1 MLPVCCQRCE
11 LSTLAPIT
19 KPGACCHPWS
29 DGDGLLALWSCKPKV
44 NLFCKLS
51 WLWCLS
57 QQQESNQYTNLL
69 NTFRKFWKSVSLHC
83 PGKSGTY
90 DYPVLISGV
99 AEVRGLWL
107 QTWLIKFYLCEIVLC
122 GSNLI
127 ISSQYWLSS
136 MTDCFCDVMLNCLM
150 ISVVLWWKSCLAW
163 TEIIPWHW
171 FCSCFLLGISGT
183 LQVTWDRPVFC
194 FRTKRTKQ
202 LPWSPREGRVVL
214 TVVRAGSGKKLSG

>member
-1 MLPVCCQRCE
+1 MWPCWTKFAARRLPPSWFALPALPVCCQRCE

-69 NTFRKFWKSVSLHC
+69 NTFREFWKSVSLHC

-107 QTWLIKFYLCEIVLC
+107 QAWLIKFYLCEIVLC

-150 ISVVLWWKSCLAW
+150 ISVVFVV
-163 TEIIPWHW
+163 EILSGLNWDNTLTLIL
-171 FCSCFLLGISGT
+171 FLLS
-183 LQVTWDRPVFC
+183 
-194 FRTKRTKQ
+194 
-202 LPWSPREGRVVL
+202 
-214 TVVRAGSGKKLSG
+214 AGNLWNTAGNLRQTCLLL